1 MKKILLTTAIISLI
15 ISAVPATGQY
25 NGDMSNQDC
34 TTVATIAE
42 LEGRMFHKKQPG
54 LNAGQLARKLGLA
67 HNLSGYMLRLYS
79 ATFEGAYES
88 P

>member
-25 NGDMSNQDC
+25 NGDMSNVDC
-34 TTVATIAE
+34 TTVVTIAK
-42 LEGRMFHKKQPG
+42 LEGRIFHKKQPG
-54 LNAGQLARKLGLA
+54 LDATQLARKLGLA
-67 HNLSGYMLRLYS
+67 HNLRDYMLRLYS
-79 ATFEGAYES
+79 ATFEGAYET